1 MRGVGRANGAI
12 TIVNALA
19 TGVGCACGIE
29 LTAEAEVEMSRT
41 GAPTAGRHELDPDCD
56 TPLARAT
63 LRSVLHRYAPEER
76 YDVHLSVR
84 SQIPTAR
91 GLKSSSAV
99 SCAIVLAVLN
109 ALRHTA
115 TIEEVA
121 GLSAEISQEIGLSA
135 TGAFDDAMAGLSGGL
150 VVTDNARRTVLR
162 RDPVDPEWLV
172 LLFIPRRP
180 HQPSTEYRDR
190 FSQARPDGLAASD
203 AALEGAYFEAMRR
216 NTELVERLLGYS
228 YRPLRARLGQ
238 CGALASGVSGM
249 GPTLATVV
257 ERGEADEVRD
267 ALPVGTADRITAAFA
282 RRTYYST

>member
-1 MRGVGRANGAI
+1 MPVGRSFAGIRSIPNG
-12 TIVNALA
+12 
-19 TGVGCACGIE
+19 
-29 LTAEAEVEMSRT
+29 
-41 GAPTAGRHELDPDCD
+41 
-56 TPLARAT
+56 
-63 LRSVLHRYAPEER
+63 
-76 YDVHLSVR
+76 
-84 SQIPTAR
+84 
-91 GLKSSSAV
+91 SSSC
-99 SCAIVLAVLN
+99 S
-109 ALRHTA
+109 
-115 TIEEVA
+115 
-121 GLSAEISQEIGLSA
+121 S
-135 TGAFDDAMAGLSGGL
+135 L
-150 VVTDNARRTVLR
+150 VVRTS
-162 RDPVDPEWLV
+162 
-172 LLFIPRRP
+172 RRP
-180 HQPSTEYRDR
+180 STRDW